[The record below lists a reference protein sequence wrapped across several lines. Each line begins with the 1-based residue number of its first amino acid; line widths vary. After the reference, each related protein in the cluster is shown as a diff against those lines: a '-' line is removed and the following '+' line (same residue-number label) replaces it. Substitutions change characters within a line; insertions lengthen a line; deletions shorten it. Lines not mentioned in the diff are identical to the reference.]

1 MANPDA
7 TVLVVDD
14 DPDVLMVAST
24 ALANQ
29 GYKVLEANSGAD
41 ALRLL
46 HEQPGVSLLFTDI
59 VMPGEIDGFELAHQA
74 KQFLPSL
81 RVVYTSG
88 FLKDIPWGGKG
99 IGYGP
104 LLQKPWRQAQLIA
117 AVEAQLRGGA
127 GSAGQN

>member
-59 VMPGEIDGFELAHQA
+59 VMPGRLNGIALASELRARDPAARILFTSGFSSPVTLRAKIDGFDADLISKPYRKTELA
-74 KQFLPSL
+74 FLVRSVL
-81 RVVYTSG
+81 NKVME
-88 FLKDIPWGGKG
+88 
-99 IGYGP
+99 
-104 LLQKPWRQAQLIA
+104 A
-117 AVEAQLRGGA
+117 AD
-127 GSAGQN
+127 

>member
-41 ALRLL
+41 RA
-46 HEQPGVSLLFTDI
+46 
-59 VMPGEIDGFELAHQA
+59 AA
-74 KQFLPSL
+74 
-81 RVVYTSG
+81 
-88 FLKDIPWGGKG
+88 
-99 IGYGP
+99 
-104 LLQKPWRQAQLIA
+104 IA
-117 AVEAQLRGGA
+117 
-127 GSAGQN
+127 